1 MDMKQLRTRRSPIS
15 AATIIALAAALA
27 ACSSSERAAR
37 RIADRNAEARGG
49 LEAWRGVQ
57 TLSMSGKLDAGT
69 RRDPL
74 KLARSYQARNAPG
87 RAGSARKRAIG
98 LGLAAEKPVQ
108 LPFVMELAR
117 PHKSR
122 LEIQFQGDTA
132 VQVYDGEDGWKLRP
146 FLGRREVEPYSPEEL
161 RNAAQQDQLDGIL
174 IDYGRKGNRLALV
187 NTEKVE
193 GRDTYKIKV
202 TLANG
207 SVRNVW
213 VDKATGLE
221 AKIDGTRHLD
231 GKPHP
236 VSTYFHDYRKVDG
249 RVIPHELE
257 TVVDGVKGSEK
268 IVIEKVAINPPL
280 ASARFEMPSPTEAR
294 ALPEGAPAT
303 GSAEAGASLEGAG
316 GKLKRATRTSADYKL
331 PTVSLVRDDGKA
343 VSFPQAIDD
352 GRPVVLNFVFTTCG
366 TICPVMSQMF
376 SQLQDRLGAD
386 RDKVHLVSISID
398 PEQDRPARLVEYAKK
413 FHAGP
418 TWRHYTGTTQASLTV
433 QRAFDAYR
441 GDKMNHTPVTYLRA
455 RPGSRWVRLD
465 GFATPDEL
473 AREVRALLVGH

>member
-1 MDMKQLRTRRSPIS
+1 MHMKQIHTRDFPIS
-15 AATIIALAAALA
+15 AAVIIALAAALA
-27 ACSSSERAAR
+27 ACNSSERAAR

-57 TLSMSGKLDAGT
+57 TLSMSGKLDAGM
-69 RRDPL
+69 RDDPL
-74 KLARSYQARNAPG
+74 TLARSYQARNAPG
-87 RAGSARKRAIG
+87 RAGSARMRAIG

-174 IDYGRKGNRLALV
+174 IDYGRKGNRIALV

-207 SVRNVW
+207 LAPTCGSTRRP
-213 VDKATGLE
+213 ASRR
-221 AKIDGTRHLD
+221 KIDGTRHLD
-231 GKPHP
+231 GKPHAVIDVLP
-236 VSTYFHDYRKVDG
+236 RLPEG
-249 RVIPHELE
+249 RRARDPARAR
-257 TVVDGVKGSEK
+257 DRRRRVKGSEK

-280 ASARFEMPSPTEAR
+280 ASARFEMPTPTDAR
-294 ALPEGAPAT
+294 KLPESAPAT
-303 GSAEAGASLEGAG
+303 GSAEAGASLEGAA

-343 VSFPQAIDD
+343 ISFPQAIDD

-418 TWRHYTGTTQASLTV
+418 SWRHYTGTTQASLTV

-455 RPGSRWVRLD
+455 RPGGRWVRLD

-473 AREVRALLVGH
+473 EREVRTLLVGH